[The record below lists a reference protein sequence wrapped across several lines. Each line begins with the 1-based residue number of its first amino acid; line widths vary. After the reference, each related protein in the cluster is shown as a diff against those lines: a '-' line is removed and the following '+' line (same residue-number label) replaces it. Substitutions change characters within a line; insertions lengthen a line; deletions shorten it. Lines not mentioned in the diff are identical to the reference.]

1 MKQENPILTK
11 LKQVQIDIELMLA
24 EQDKAQ
30 AEELNHMQAFHYKVE
45 GMREQESFL
54 GGLLI
59 GVTGTLL
66 TIGIITAIYKHL

>member
-11 LKQVQIDIELMLA
+11 LKQVQIDIELMLD

-30 AEELNHMQAFHYKVE
+30 AEELNRLQAFYFKVE
-45 GMREQESFL
+45 EIHEQESFL

-66 TIGIITAIYKHL
+66 TIGIITAIYTHL